1 MHVPYKSQHGS
12 AKPPSRPISTFNL
25 HILPEFQTLA
35 FSDIINFF
43 QTSSTTMPLT
53 TTIIR
58 GPITSPPDN
67 PIAAFY
73 LSYGRAFSAP
83 SSRTTT
89 LPTNFYASTSILKNI
104 DNSTISGAQAIWD
117 YYIELYKSFEKVEHE
132 IVSMTIVSD
141 DESGKSTLFGEF
153 VTGLVRADGKGA
165 KEVKLPQAFVYEIRE
180 AEDGKGRGGLQIWEI
195 RCYFDRGI
203 LREAGGV

>member
-1 MHVPYKSQHGS
+1 
-12 AKPPSRPISTFNL
+12 
-25 HILPEFQTLA
+25 
-35 FSDIINFF
+35 
-43 QTSSTTMPLT
+43 MPLT
-53 TTIIR
+53 TTTIR
-58 GPITSPPDN
+58 GPVTSPPDN

-89 LPTNFYASTSILKNI
+89 LPTDFYASTSILKNV

-117 YYIELYKSFEKVEHE
+117 YYIELYKPFGKVEHE
-132 IVSMTIVSD
+132 IVSMMIVSD
-141 DESGKSTLFGEF
+141 DESGNSTLFGEF

-165 KEVKLPQAFVYEIRE
+165 KGEVKLPQAFVYEIRE
-180 AEDGKGRGGLQIWEI
+180 AEEGKGWGGLQIWEI

-203 LREAGGV
+203 LRDAAGV